1 MNSRILTNP
10 NSHEFGYGNSFTA
23 LNEGLELNEPI
34 SSTNTDSEATRA
46 DIGLVC
52 ALPLELSEFL
62 GRCSRVKT
70 YTGGSF
76 TFRGGFY
83 GEIRIAIVE
92 SGPGPARAR
101 RATMA
106 LLDAHSPQWL
116 ISTGFCGALVTGMKV
131 GQIVVS
137 NKITTPAND
146 ELSVDIGMTSDM
158 ARGLHVGTTL
168 TVDHIVRE
176 VAEKQA
182 LAEQTKAIAVDME
195 THAVASVCRE
205 RKTRFVAVR
214 AVSDDLSEDLPVEIL
229 SVLGDTGAVRFGAVI
244 GALWNRPGSYKDLWR
259 LRGNSIV
266 AGEHLAKFL
275 DGIVKQ
281 LYASR

>member
-1 MNSRILTNP
+1 MNEPVSA
-10 NSHEFGYGNSFTA
+10 GNS
-23 LNEGLELNEPI
+23 
-34 SSTNTDSEATRA
+34 DSEATRA

-62 GRCSRVKT
+62 GRCSKVKT

-83 GEIRIAIVE
+83 EKIRIAIVE

-106 LLDAHSPQWL
+106 LLDAHSPRWL
-116 ISTGFCGALVTGMKV
+116 ISTGFCGALIKGMKV

-137 NKITTPAND
+137 NKISATD
-146 ELSVDIGMTSDM
+146 LEELTVDIGMSSDA
-158 ARGLHVGTTL
+158 ARGLHVGRTL

-182 LAEQTKAIAVDME
+182 LAERTNAIAVDME
-195 THAVASVCRE
+195 THAVALVCRE

-214 AVSDDLSEDLPVEIL
+214 AVSDDLSEDLPAEIL

-259 LRGNSIV
+259 LRGNSII
-266 AGEHLAKFL
+266 AGERLADFL

-281 LYASR
+281 LYQTSVS